1 MGAQSTSFSTA
12 ILFLFELRL
21 RGDFTLLLTLVAV
34 ITLAAEILILRV
46 VSYHACID
54 KSGLLSILILL
65 LLAP

>member
-12 ILFLFELRL
+12 ILFLFELGL
-21 RGDFTLLLTLVAV
+21 RGDFTLLTLVAV

-46 VSYHACID
+46 VSYHACIG